1 MGTVSHKMQLA
12 QQQLLQSNTKQLEPH
27 KGKVTS
33 YLMVPMQK
41 IIFILHLH
49 LSSWCLQGQNEKSES
64 MRNDF

>member
-1 MGTVSHKMQLA
+1 MGTVSHNMQLA

-41 IIFILHLH
+41 SF
-49 LSSWCLQGQNEKSES
+49 LSFTYTSVVDVSKGRMKSQ
-64 MRNDF
+64 RV